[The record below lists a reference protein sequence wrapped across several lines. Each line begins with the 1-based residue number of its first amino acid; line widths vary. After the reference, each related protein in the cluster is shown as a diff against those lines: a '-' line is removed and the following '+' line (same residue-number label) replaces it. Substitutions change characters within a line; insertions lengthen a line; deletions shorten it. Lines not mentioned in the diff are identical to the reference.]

1 MPLSINKE
9 AVKIAKEIYNNPE
22 KYNALV
28 EKSPSG
34 AHIIDVGA
42 EAKGGFLA
50 GKLIVK
56 ICLGGLGTASL
67 SMMHLGNLVLPS
79 IRVYTDHPAVST
91 LASQMAGWK
100 IKAGDYVAMGSGPA
114 RALALKP
121 KSIYERIKFRDEAD
135 EAVIFLES
143 SRKPPEEAIRIITES
158 CHVSPD
164 KLYVL
169 FAPTQSISCSTQ
181 VSGRVV
187 EVGIYRLAEMGFDP
201 NAIIYA
207 SGEAPIAPPH
217 PDETESMGRSNDMI
231 LYGGSVY
238 LVVDYDDNE
247 YLRRITEEAV
257 SSASKDYGKPF
268 AEIFREA
275 GGDFYKVDPKV
286 FAPAKITVMNR
297 RTGRLFTAGR
307 INVDVLLKS
316 IGMH

>member
-9 AVKIAKEIYNNPE
+9 AAKIVREICSNPE
-22 KYNALV
+22 KYNAIV

-34 AHIIDVGA
+34 AYIIDVGA
-42 EAKGGFLA
+42 EARGGFLT
-50 GKLIVK
+50 GKLIVE
-56 ICLGGLGTASL
+56 ICLGGLGSADL
-67 SMMHLGNLVLPS
+67 SIMRFRGLELPS
-79 IRVYTDHPAVST
+79 IRVYTDHPAIST
-91 LASQMAGWK
+91 LASQMAGWR

-121 KSIYERIKFRDEAD
+121 KSIYERIKFKDEAD

-143 SRKPPEEAIRIITES
+143 PRKPPEEAIKIIAES
-158 CHVSPD
+158 CRVPPD
-164 KLYVL
+164 RLYVL
-169 FAPTQSISCSTQ
+169 FAPTQSISCLTQ

-187 EVGIYRLAEMGFDP
+187 EVGIYRLAEIDFDL

-231 LYGGSVY
+231 LYGGSVH
-238 LVVDYDDNE
+238 LVVDHEDDE
-247 YLRRITEEAV
+247 YLKRIAEEAV

-268 AEIFREA
+268 VEIFRET

-286 FAPAKITVMNR
+286 FAPAKIMIMNR
-297 RTGRLFTAGR
+297 RTGKLFSSGR
-307 INVDVLLKS
+307 VNEEVLLRS
-316 IGMH
+316 IGLR